1 MAVLSKAAILGAD
14 DRDTLDIPVPAWGG
28 SVRIRK
34 MSAYHAEKLA
44 GAIMQ
49 AGDGLDGLLAAR
61 AVAWSVVDEA
71 GNLVFSDTETD
82 LKELAEKN
90 AKVLDALFKRIN
102 EFNADQITIEE
113 EAKNS

>member
-1 MAVLSKAAILGAD
+1 MAILNKAAILGAD

-44 GAIMQ
+44 ASVMKADQ
-49 AGDGLDGLLAAR
+49 SLDGLLAAR
-61 AVAWSVVDEA
+61 AVAWSVVDED
-71 GNLVFSDTETD
+71 GNRIFSDAEAD
-82 LKELAEKN
+82 LKALAEKN
-90 AKVLDALFKRIN
+90 AKVLDALFKKIN